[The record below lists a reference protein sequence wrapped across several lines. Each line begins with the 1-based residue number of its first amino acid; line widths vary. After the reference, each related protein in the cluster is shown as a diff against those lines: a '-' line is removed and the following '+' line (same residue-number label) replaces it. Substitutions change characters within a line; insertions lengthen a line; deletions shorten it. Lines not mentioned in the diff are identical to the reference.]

1 MTKTFLKPDWSRRE
15 FLKTSAAG
23 TGLLVAPGFLAGCG
37 PATPAVVSA
46 PDSVALAADQ
56 APGARHFEAFGVE
69 EMVLRNTLDKA
80 MSRGGGYA
88 DLFFEH
94 TISNYVGLQ
103 DGEVN
108 RAYCQIE
115 LGCGVRVLKGDQ
127 TGFAYTQDLSPA
139 SLIAAADTAAV
150 VASGA
155 AAPLMESIVQSSPP
169 SYYKIEVPW
178 SQIGIEKKIP
188 LLELCNK
195 TAMAHDKRIVKVNI
209 FLNDTTS
216 HILVANSAGSH
227 IEDMRPMVSSW
238 ASCVAQDGERRESNG
253 HSFGQRQGFEMCTEQ
268 RMIDLAN
275 TAAKRTVVL
284 FDATMPPAGEL
295 PVVLSP
301 GLSGILLHEAIGH
314 GMEADFNRKGTSV
327 FADRIGKPIAPDFVT
342 IIDDGTNFSER
353 GSINIDDEGIES
365 QSTTLVEKGILTS
378 YMHDRISAAH
388 YKVKPTGNGRR
399 ESYKYP
405 PVPRMR
411 NTYMINGPHKPE
423 EIIKSVKKGIYADT
437 FSNGQVD
444 IGAGDFSFYLKN
456 GSLIEDGKLT
466 TPIKDANLVGF
477 GPKVLEN
484 IQMVAD
490 DMTLFSGTGMCGK
503 DGQSVP
509 VGFGLPTIKCGG
521 ISIGGKA

>member
-1 MTKTFLKPDWSRRE
+1 M
-15 FLKTSAAG
+15 
-23 TGLLVAPGFLAGCG
+23 VAPGFLAGCG
-37 PATPAVVSA
+37 PAASTSVKA
-46 PDSVALAADQ
+46 PDSIAVTAGQ
-56 APGARHFEAFGVE
+56 APEAGHFEMFGIDE
-69 EMVLRNTLDKA
+69 AVLRKTLDKA

-88 DLFFEH
+88 DLYFEH
-94 TISNYVGLQ
+94 TVSNYVGLQ

-108 RAYCQIE
+108 RAYSEIE

-127 TGFAYTQDLSPA
+127 TGFAYTQDLNPA
-139 SLIAAADTAAV
+139 SLLAAADTAAV
-150 VASGA
+150 VASGK
-155 AAPLMESIVQSSPP
+155 AAPLMESIVQSTAP
-169 SYYKIEVPW
+169 SYYKTEVPW
-178 SQIGIEKKIP
+178 SQIGIEQKIP
-188 LLELCNK
+188 LLELSNK
-195 TAMAHDKRIVKVNI
+195 TAMAYDKRIIKVNI
-209 FLNDTTS
+209 FLNDSTS
-216 HILVANSAGSH
+216 CVLIANSEGSH
-227 IEDMRPMVSSW
+227 IEDTRPMVSAW
-238 ASCVAQDGERRESNG
+238 TSCVAEDGERRESNG

-268 RMIDLAN
+268 RMIDLAT
-275 TAAKRTVVL
+275 TAAKRTTVL
-284 FDATMPPAGEL
+284 FEATVPPAGEL

-327 FADRIGKPIAPDFVT
+327 FADRIGKPIAPEFVT
-342 IIDDGTNFSER
+342 IVDDGTNFSER
-353 GSINIDDEGIES
+353 GSLNIDDEGIES
-365 QSTTLVEKGILTS
+365 QRTMLVEKGILAS

-399 ESYKYP
+399 ESYRYP

-411 NTYMINGPHKPE
+411 NTYMINGPHKPDE
-423 EIIKSVKKGIYADT
+423 VIKSVKKGIYADT

-456 GSLIEDGKLT
+456 GYLIEDGKMT
-466 TPIKDANLVGF
+466 RPIKDANLIGF

-490 DMTLFSGTGMCGK
+490 DMALFSGTGMCGK

-521 ISIGGKA
+521 ISIGGKE